1 MAGSDSCSLDNM
13 LEILSI
19 GGMDLFRA
27 MKLLIPP
34 AWKNNKNLDAE
45 TRAFYEY
52 NSMHME
58 PWDGPAGIVFTDGRY
73 AACVMDRY
81 GLRPARYVITDDR
94 CITLAS
100 EIGVYDYLPK
110 NVVAKGRLGPGE
122 MVAIDTKT
130 GKLLMSDDIDQE
142 LKSRQNYVGWMEKA
156 IHIDSLQDDDIN
168 KDPIDKQTL
177 RQYEKM
183 FDITFEERDQV
194 LRVLAEAG
202 QEAVGSMGDDTP
214 LPVFSRQVRSLFD
227 YFRQQFAQVTNPPID
242 SLREQIVMSLETCLG
257 PEKNM
262 FEQILTF

>member
-1 MAGSDSCSLDNM
+1 
-13 LEILSI
+13 
-19 GGMDLFRA
+19 
-27 MKLLIPP
+27 
-34 AWKNNKNLDAE
+34 
-45 TRAFYEY
+45 
-52 NSMHME
+52 
-58 PWDGPAGIVFTDGRY
+58 
-73 AACVMDRY
+73 
-81 GLRPARYVITDDR
+81 
-94 CITLAS
+94 
-100 EIGVYDYLPK
+100 
-110 NVVAKGRLGPGE
+110 
-122 MVAIDTKT
+122 
-130 GKLLMSDDIDQE
+130 MSDDIDQE

-262 FEQILTF
+262 FEETEEHAKRLIIDSPILTNEMFKKLLETQDKDYNFKTGKKFGQAR